1 MAIPLQA
8 ERNRNIVFLYSG
20 LAFLATLALS
30 GVFAWVNIANY
41 NWLSPLFERSSNH
54 TIWGI
59 LQRWFLI
66 VLILGVSLWKPRLV
80 GFQVG
85 RIFQHWRMVLVI
97 LVLNIAVIGGYRLIA
112 GSTPYTG
119 IDLLINEV
127 LTVPLVEEI
136 FWRGVIFAAL
146 LVILR
151 KFLPEGSSGILAGVF
166 IGICFGLLH
175 SVNALFG
182 YPPAFVALQTANATV
197 WGVVYGIAR
206 AKTDSIYPPILFH
219 AAMNLV
225 VALG

>member
-1 MAIPLQA
+1 MAVTLQA
-8 ERNRNIVFLYSG
+8 ERNRNIGFLYSG
-20 LAFLATLALS
+20 LALFATLALS
-30 GVFAWVNIANY
+30 GVFAWVNIVNY

-59 LQRWFLI
+59 IQRWFLI
-66 VLILGVSLWKPRLV
+66 LPIIGISLWKPRLV

-85 RIFQHWRMVLVI
+85 KILQHWRMVLVI
-97 LVLNIAVIGGYRLIA
+97 LVLNVAVIGGYRLIA

-127 LTVPLVEEI
+127 VTVPLVEEI
-136 FWRGVIFAAL
+136 FWRGLVFAAL
-146 LVILR
+146 FVILR
-151 KFLPEGSSGILAGVF
+151 KFLPGESSGILAGVF

-197 WGVVYGIAR
+197 WGVAYGIAR

-219 AAMNLV
+219 AVMNLV
-225 VALG
+225 VAIG